1 MEVSQQCVQCFNDV
15 MRNTHG
21 DYRVQWRPWLNLRR
35 NCFADFPHDGCI
47 FFFFVFFL
55 WVSPFRWYGPNDPVT
70 LADIKQVINYGARFR
85 VLRAS

>member
-47 FFFFVFFL
+47 FFFFVLFFCG
-55 WVSPFRWYGPNDPVT
+55 SPLLDGTVQTTR
-70 LADIKQVINYGARFR
+70 
-85 VLRAS
+85 